1 MQFNFKFTYE
11 QSLHVDINVVLKN
24 INTWKGLVLKCSF
37 TVEFWFPRKEY
48 LYQT

>member
-24 INTWKGLVLKCSF
+24 INPWMELVLKCSF
-37 TVEFWFPRKEY
+37 P
-48 LYQT
+48 